1 MKKKKTFAYTWI
13 ACVLLFLYAPIAVMI
28 CLSFNA
34 SVSRANWG
42 GFTLDWYRKLL
53 DSPQIIAALQVTL
66 EVAILAAIIS
76 TVLGTLAAIGMHS
89 EKGPMTGMIQAMSYI
104 PMTAPDVVTGVSLM
118 LMFIFVN
125 IPLGKGTMLLAHIA
139 FDTPY
144 VVFNVLPRLKQ
155 MNPNLY
161 EAACDLGCTPRQAMT
176 RVILPEI
183 MPGVLSGM
191 LMAFTMSLDDFVISY
206 FTSNLDQNLS
216 MIVYSSARK
225 GVEPTMYALSTCIF
239 ITVLALLLLSNL
251 KKQPDN
257 K

>member
-1 MKKKKTFAYTWI
+1 MKKTVGYTWI

-28 CLSFNA
+28 GLSFNA

-53 DSPQIIAALQVTL
+53 DSPAIIEALKVTL
-66 EVAILAAIIS
+66 EVAVLAALIS
-76 TVLGTLAAIGMHS
+76 TVLGTLAAIGMYS
-89 EKGPMTGMIQAMSYI
+89 TRGGLSGLITGLSYI
-104 PMTAPDVVTGVSLM
+104 PMTTPDVVTGVAMM

-125 IPLGKGTMLLAHIA
+125 MPLSKFTMLLAHIT

-176 RVILPEI
+176 KVILPEI
-183 MPGVLSGM
+183 MPGVTSGM

-239 ITVLALLLLSNL
+239 VTVLALLMITNRKSSLEAMR
-251 KKQPDN
+251 
-257 K
+257 

>member
-1 MKKKKTFAYTWI
+1 MKKAVGYTWI
-13 ACVLLFLYAPIAVMI
+13 GCVLLFLYAPIAVMI
-28 CLSFNA
+28 GLSFNA

-53 DSPQIIAALQVTL
+53 DSPAIIQALKVTL
-66 EVAILAAIIS
+66 EVAVLAALIS
-76 TVLGTLAAIGMHS
+76 TVLGTLAAIGMYS
-89 EKGPMTGMIQAMSYI
+89 SRGGMNRLITSLSYVPMTS
-104 PMTAPDVVTGVSLM
+104 PDVVTGVSMM

-125 IPLGKGTMLLAHIA
+125 VPLGKMTMLLAHIT

-176 RVILPEI
+176 KVILPEI
-183 MPGVLSGM
+183 MPGVTSGM

-225 GVEPTMYALSTCIF
+225 GVEPTMYALSACIF
-239 ITVLALLLLSNL
+239 VTVLVLLMITNRKSSLETM
-251 KKQPDN
+251 K
-257 K
+257 

>member
-1 MKKKKTFAYTWI
+1 MKKTVGYTWI

-28 CLSFNA
+28 GLSFNA

-53 DSPQIIAALQVTL
+53 DSPAIIEALKVTL
-66 EVAILAAIIS
+66 EVAVLAALIS
-76 TVLGTLAAIGMHS
+76 TVLGTLAAMGMYS
-89 EKGPMTGMIQAMSYI
+89 TRGGLSGLITGLSYI
-104 PMTAPDVVTGVSLM
+104 PMTTPDVVTGVAMM

-125 IPLGKGTMLLAHIA
+125 MPLSKFTMLLAHIT
-139 FDTPY
+139 FYTPY

-176 RVILPEI
+176 KVILPEI
-183 MPGVLSGM
+183 MPGVTSGM

-239 ITVLALLLLSNL
+239 VTVLALLMITNRKSSLETMR
-251 KKQPDN
+251 
-257 K
+257 

>member
-1 MKKKKTFAYTWI
+1 MKKTVGYTWI

-28 CLSFNA
+28 GLSFNA

-53 DSPQIIAALQVTL
+53 DSPAIIEALKVTL
-66 EVAILAAIIS
+66 EVAVLAALIS
-76 TVLGTLAAIGMHS
+76 TVLGTLAAIGMYS
-89 EKGPMTGMIQAMSYI
+89 TRGGLSGLITGLSYI
-104 PMTAPDVVTGVSLM
+104 PMTTPDVVTGVAMM

-125 IPLGKGTMLLAHIA
+125 MPLSKFTMLLAHIT

-176 RVILPEI
+176 KVILPEI
-183 MPGVLSGM
+183 MPGVTSGM

-239 ITVLALLLLSNL
+239 VTVLALLMITNRKSSLETMR
-251 KKQPDN
+251 
-257 K
+257 